1 MDTVGKLLQGQSV
14 WWQQVAVSV
23 DHTVTLDVVFH
34 DDEVTHA
41 EGLYHHLVE
50 FGMGTSSGDDVTA
63 CQPDEEPHDAH
74 QYQDAEGGV
83 KPVEVHLLLDAF
95 GVEPAILD
103 GGDLTTLLQARILV
117 VDLLDKLAVT
127 TYDMYLRDGDTDIVE
142 YDTLQVEF
150 LDFPLQGLLAPHVV
164 FVVAVEQA

>member
-23 DHTVTLDVVFH
+23 DHTITLDVVFH

-41 EGLYHHLVE
+41 EGLSHHIVE
-50 FGMGTSSGDDVTA
+50 FSMVTSGGNDVTA

-74 QYQDAEGGV
+74 QYQDAEGDV

-103 GGDLTTLLQARILV
+103 GGYLTALLQARILV
-117 VDLLDKLAVT
+117 VNLLDELAVT
-127 TYDMYLRDGDTDIVE
+127 TDDMHLGDGDTA
-142 YDTLQVEF
+142 
-150 LDFPLQGLLAPHVV
+150 G
-164 FVVAVEQA
+164 